1 MIRLAIAVE
10 GETEEEFVKQVL
22 ASRLRLRDVEPIP
35 YLLMGNV
42 NVPRLSGEIARLL
55 PDHDAVTSLVDF
67 YGFEGKNQRETADE
81 LERRILTA
89 TRTNLRMA
97 PDPLLVIPY
106 VQLHEFEGL
115 LFADTQAFG
124 TLLNLP
130 EGSLERLRAI
140 REQFTTPEDINND
153 TLTAP
158 SKRIANIIPRY
169 NKKVDGPM
177 LAEEVGLDRIRAEC
191 PRFNRW
197 LADLEVLAE

>member
-42 NVPRLSGEIARLL
+42 NVPRLSGEMARLL

-130 EGSLERLRAI
+130 EGALERLRAI

>member
-22 ASRLRLRDVEPIP
+22 ADRLRLRDVEPIP

-42 NVPRLSGEIARLL
+42 NIPRLSGEMARLL
-55 PDHDAVTSLVDF
+55 TGHDAVTSLVDF
-67 YGFEGKNQRETADE
+67 YGFEGKNHQETAEE
-81 LERRILTA
+81 LEHRILTA
-89 TRTNLRMA
+89 TRTNLRLV
-97 PDPLLVIPY
+97 PDRLPIIPY

-115 LFADTQAFG
+115 LFAETRAFG

-130 EGSLERLRAI
+130 EGALERLQAI
-140 REQFTTPEDINND
+140 REQFTTPEEINDDI
-153 TLTAP
+153 LTAP

-177 LAEEVGLDRIRAEC
+177 LAEEVGLDRICAEC

-197 LADLEVLAE
+197 LADLEALAD

>member
-10 GETEEEFVKQVL
+10 GETEEEFVKQIL
-22 ASRLRLRDVEPIP
+22 ADRLRLRGIESIP
-35 YLLMGNV
+35 YLLTGNV
-42 NVPRLSGEIARLL
+42 NVPRLSGEMARLL

-67 YGFEGKNQRETADE
+67 YGFQGKSQGETVDD
-81 LERRILTA
+81 LEHRILTA
-89 TRTNLRMA
+89 TRTNLRIA

-115 LFADTQAFG
+115 LFADTRAFG
-124 TLLNLP
+124 ILLHLP
-130 EGSLERLRAI
+130 EGALERLQTV
-140 REQFTTPEDINND
+140 REQFETPEDINNG

-177 LAEEVGLDRIRAEC
+177 LAEEIGLDRIRAEC

-197 LADLEVLAE
+197 LADLEALAE

>member
-22 ASRLRLRDVEPIP
+22 AGRLRLRDVEPIP

-42 NVPRLSGEIARLL
+42 NVPRLSGEMARLFTG
-55 PDHDAVTSLVDF
+55 HDAVTSLVDF
-67 YGFEGKNQRETADE
+67 YGFEGKNQGESVED
-81 LERRILTA
+81 LEHRILTA
-89 TRTNLRMA
+89 TRTNLRIA
-97 PDPLLVIPY
+97 PDPFLVIPY

-115 LFADTQAFG
+115 LFADTRAFG

-130 EGSLERLRAI
+130 EGALERLQTI
-140 REQFTTPEDINND
+140 REQFETPEDINND

-177 LAEEVGLDRIRAEC
+177 LAEEVGLDRICSEC
-191 PRFNRW
+191 PRFNEW
-197 LADLEVLAE
+197 IADLEALAE